1 MPRTSSRTRTS
12 RMRGALGLL
21 VLLLLL
27 LLVALLL
34 GWLDI
39 YLSGGGGDVVAPDLD
54 VDVDLPDVTVEGGE
68 LPDIDVESS
77 G

>member
-1 MPRTSSRTRTS
+1 V
-12 RMRGALGLL
+12 LGLL

-34 GWLDI
+34 GWVDI
-39 YLSGGGGDVVAPDLD
+39 DLSGGEVVAPDVD
-54 VDVDLPDVTVEGGE
+54 VDVDVPDVTVEGGE
-68 LPDIDVESS
+68 LPDIEVEST